1 VRQLLLP
8 ALLLGALA
16 TAAAAATTAPRTTKA
31 PWSRPDEPLALTRAA
46 GLEPKRHE
54 FFQYHVHAH
63 LDILVD
69 RRPVRVPAGIGI
81 TIADPGVGRGRLPD
95 GTMAFGGIRE
105 CLNPCISPLH
115 THDDTGIIH
124 TESQRNHPNRLGQFF
139 IEWRVRLT
147 RRCVGGY
154 CGDVRFY
161 LDGRRFRG
169 DPRAIRLVDRLE
181 IAIVIGKPPASI
193 PSAFP

>member
-1 VRQLLLP
+1 MRRLLLP

-31 PWSRPDEPLALTRAA
+31 PWPRPDEALALTRAA

-81 TIADPGVGRGRLPD
+81 NIADPGVGRGRLPD
-95 GTMAFGGIRE
+95 GTMGFGGIRE

-115 THDDTGIIH
+115 THDDTGFIH
-124 TESQRNHPNRLGQFF
+124 TESQRSHPNRLGQFF

-161 LDGRRFRG
+161 LDGKRFRG
-169 DPRAIRLVDRLE
+169 DPRGIRLVDRLE
-181 IAIVIGKPPASI
+181 IAIVIGKPPRSI